1 MIDKRQ
7 QDIKERISRYAMDMW
22 GISDPTQMDPVID
35 LLLDVFAYNSNRL
48 YQDMESSDS
57 AILHRLARLLVP
69 HKWSL
74 PFPAHALMTVN
85 PASSEVHALS
95 IEDRFQTNRMIFS
108 RGLVPISFTPLTAY
122 PLVQAQVKCI
132 AFDDKMYTYFDDGRK
147 MVSALSKDK
156 DEEDENAVWLGIA
169 IFEETLLSTGAL
181 TLCVLPEDERLSSF
195 IKDIKVYDTDN
206 HSIYTHTPHF
216 SLSDKEKYHYF
227 DDINDY
233 YADNYIT
240 IDLVEHPHRE
250 SLCNTSVPRVWK
262 IDETERQQDNLCW
275 FKFQF
280 PSIQFDVNFEE
291 IRFLINTFPV
301 VNRAL
306 VSQKHDF
313 SKEGS
318 IISLPCN
325 DDTHFLH
332 IESLQD
338 SKGRDYTDI
347 RNHFEEY
354 PVGAFSMYFG
364 NLEKFDSDNARSL
377 IIRLMQL
384 LREDENAFK
393 GISTKRISSQLNEFN
408 QKIEEMDKT
417 VHDMIQQGDKHRA
430 FVLTYPP
437 KEAENAE
444 VKYWVT
450 DGNIANGLDSR
461 ALLIQD
467 SQGKFLNT
475 SLRFQT
481 TTKQG
486 TIHKNEQDLINS
498 LRYGL
503 LSRNRIVTQEDVRS
517 YIFCKLGSS
526 IKDIDIRDGV
536 AISPDVRKGI
546 VRTTEI
552 RIKMKQRKENEPD
565 DFSATARFLEKELTK
580 RSMSK
585 IPYNVSFE

>member
-1 MIDKRQ
+1 
-7 QDIKERISRYAMDMW
+7 
-22 GISDPTQMDPVID
+22 
-35 LLLDVFAYNSNRL
+35 
-48 YQDMESSDS
+48 
-57 AILHRLARLLVP
+57 
-69 HKWSL
+69 
-74 PFPAHALMTVN
+74 
-85 PASSEVHALS
+85 
-95 IEDRFQTNRMIFS
+95 
-108 RGLVPISFTPLTAY
+108 
-122 PLVQAQVKCI
+122 
-132 AFDDKMYTYFDDGRK
+132 
-147 MVSALSKDK
+147 
-156 DEEDENAVWLGIA
+156 
-169 IFEETLLSTGAL
+169 
-181 TLCVLPEDERLSSF
+181 
-195 IKDIKVYDTDN
+195 
-206 HSIYTHTPHF
+206 
-216 SLSDKEKYHYF
+216 
-227 DDINDY
+227 
-233 YADNYIT
+233 
-240 IDLVEHPHRE
+240 
-250 SLCNTSVPRVWK
+250 
-262 IDETERQQDNLCW
+262 
-275 FKFQF
+275 
-280 PSIQFDVNFEE
+280 
-291 IRFLINTFPV
+291 
-301 VNRAL
+301 
-306 VSQKHDF
+306 
-313 SKEGS
+313 
-318 IISLPCN
+318 
-325 DDTHFLH
+325 
-332 IESLQD
+332 
-338 SKGRDYTDI
+338 
-347 RNHFEEY
+347 
-354 PVGAFSMYFG
+354 MYFG